1 MIRVRFSIREL
12 LVGVAV
18 LAAGLATLT
27 RYLTIEQRFADAQVR
42 YDAAVAKY
50 EAGLG
55 QLMDVCAES
64 FMLFAA
70 EGRRWF
76 RAGEARANQL
86 DRLRYWEDLAKSKPA
101 TTMFA
106 DETDVIRAQQI
117 AADVRTMREQFER
130 SDH

>member
-12 LVGVAV
+12 QVGIAV
-18 LAAGLATLT
+18 LAAGFATLA
-27 RYLTIEQRFADAQVR
+27 RYSTIEQRFADARIR

-55 QLMDVCAES
+55 QMMDVCAKS
-64 FMLFAA
+64 FLLYAA
-70 EGRRWF
+70 ERQRWF
-76 RAGEARANQL
+76 RAAEARENQL

-117 AADVRTMREQFER
+117 AD
-130 SDH
+130 DI